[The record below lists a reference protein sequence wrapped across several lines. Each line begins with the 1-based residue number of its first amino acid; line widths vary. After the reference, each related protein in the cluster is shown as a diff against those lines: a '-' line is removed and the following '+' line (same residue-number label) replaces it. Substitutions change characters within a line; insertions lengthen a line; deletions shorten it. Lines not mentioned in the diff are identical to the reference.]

1 MQIFFISMLHLV
13 VLSLLNKKSMKRFA
27 CDIYLTLLPL
37 SSLVYD
43 VTNSDCWVQNGSTH
57 SYIFISAVDF

>member
-1 MQIFFISMLHLV
+1 MQIFFISMLHLD
-13 VLSLLNKKSMKRFA
+13 VLSLLNTKSMKRFT

-43 VTNSDCWVQNGSTH
+43 VTNSDC
-57 SYIFISAVDF
+57 